1 MPMRFGFFFVKE
13 EKLAFFERKKTETFS
28 LQFTHSKHFK
38 DIILMKRKE
47 SPRTTRSVSSS
58 SEEEEENDH
67 ANEKDATRTTT
78 TNDGFEYSTKKK

>member
-1 MPMRFGFFFVKE
+1 MRFGFFFVKE

-58 SEEEEENDH
+58 SEERGGKRPREREGCDEDDND
-67 ANEKDATRTTT
+67 D
-78 TNDGFEYSTKKK
+78 DGFEYSTKKK